1 MPPDVVIDVRVIPRA
16 KKSEFAGQRQGAYL
30 VRLAAPPVDGAANA
44 ELIAL
49 LAQTLDLPRR
59 AVRIVGGERGGAKRV
74 AIEGMTLEQFRS
86 TIARCSP
93 TSSSTTPR
101 KS

>member
-1 MPPDVVIDVRVIPRA
+1 MMADVVIDVRVIPRA
-16 KKSEFAGQRQGAYL
+16 RKSELAGQRQGVHV

-44 ELIAL
+44 ELIAF
-49 LAQTLDLPRR
+49 LAETLGLPRR
-59 AVRIVGGERGGAKRV
+59 AVRIVGGERGRAKRV
-74 AIEGMTLEQFRS
+74 AIQGMTLDQIQA

>member
-16 KKSEFAGQRQGAYL
+16 RTTEFGGERHGAYL

-44 ELIAL
+44 ALIAF
-49 LAQTLDLPRR
+49 LADAFGLPRR
-59 AVRIVGGERGGAKRV
+59 AVRIVGGERGRAKRV
-74 AIEGMTLEQFRS
+74 AIEGMPLDRIRA

-93 TSSSTTPR
+93 TSSSTTPP